1 MPYLFLINFLFC
13 FSSPVIS
20 QAHQIYSHCSVWK
33 DAQMDEKHWKKYLDK
48 NLEPDSLATD
58 TIPRGTYKIIAQFII
73 DKEGCITNVKIVSD
87 PGYGLAA
94 RVIRAISSYD
104 GICIPS
110 EQNGRKVKA
119 CRKQEITLVFGES
132 KCEKI
137 PAIDF
142 ML

>member
-1 MPYLFLINFLFC
+1 
-13 FSSPVIS
+13 
-20 QAHQIYSHCSVWK
+20 
-33 DAQMDEKHWKKYLDK
+33 MDEKHWEKYLDK
-48 NLEPDSLATD
+48 NFALDSLATD

-73 DKEGCITNVKIVSD
+73 DKEGCITNVKLVSD
-87 PGYGLAA
+87 PGYGLGA

-119 CRKQEITLVFGES
+119 YRKQEITLAVGES
-132 KCEKI
+132 TCKKI
-137 PAIDF
+137 PSVDF